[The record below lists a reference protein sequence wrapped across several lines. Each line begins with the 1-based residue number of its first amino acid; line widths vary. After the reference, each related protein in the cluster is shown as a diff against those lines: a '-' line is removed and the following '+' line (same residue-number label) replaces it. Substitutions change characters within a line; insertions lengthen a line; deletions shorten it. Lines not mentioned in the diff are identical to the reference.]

1 MSEGGGHRVSRA
13 LIRAALLAVLA
24 VPVAAAAFSPQ
35 LAWRDPVYIAAG
47 FAGVIA
53 MSLLLLQPVLAGGYL
68 LGLSTAVRR
77 RFHRVVGVILVIAVV
92 VHVAGLWITSPPDA
106 LDALLFRAPTFFS
119 AWGVIAM
126 WALFGAALLALLLRR
141 LRLRW
146 WVWRLGHTTLALIT
160 VSGSVV
166 HALLIQGTME
176 TMSKVAICTLVVLAT
191 ARVLY
196 DLRVWTTETRR
207 KQKA

>member
-1 MSEGGGHRVSRA
+1 MNEGGGHRVSRA
-13 LIRAALLAVLA
+13 LIRAALLVVLA

-53 MSLLLLQPVLAGGYL
+53 MSLLLLQPLLAGGYL

-77 RFHRVVGVILVIAVV
+77 RFHRVVGMILVTAVV
-92 VHVAGLWITSPPDA
+92 VHVAGLWITSPPDVLA
-106 LDALLFRAPTFFS
+106 ALLFRAPTFFS

-126 WALFGAALLALLLRR
+126 WTLFGAALLALFLRR

-146 WVWRLGHTTLALIT
+146 WVWRLGHTSLALIT
-160 VSGSVV
+160 VVGSVV

-176 TMSKVAICTLVVLAT
+176 TMSKVAICALVALAT
-191 ARVLY
+191 AKVLY

>member
-1 MSEGGGHRVSRA
+1 MNEGGGHRVSRA
-13 LIRAALLAVLA
+13 LIRAALLVVLA

-53 MSLLLLQPVLAGGYL
+53 MSLLLLQPLLAGGYL

-77 RFHRVVGVILVIAVV
+77 RFHRVVGMILVTAVV
-92 VHVAGLWITSPPDA
+92 VHVAGLWITSPPDV

-126 WALFGAALLALLLRR
+126 WTLFGAALLALFLRR

-146 WVWRLGHTTLALIT
+146 WVWRLGHTSLALIT
-160 VSGSVV
+160 VVGSVV

-176 TMSKVAICTLVVLAT
+176 TMSKVAICALVALAT
-191 ARVLY
+191 AKVLY

>member
-77 RFHRVVGVILVIAVV
+77 RFHRVVRVILVIAVV
-92 VHVAGLWITSPPDA
+92 VHVTGLWITSPPDA

-146 WVWRLGHTTLALIT
+146 WVWRLGHTTLALVT

-176 TMSKVAICTLVVLAT
+176 TMSKVVICTLVVLAT

>member
-1 MSEGGGHRVSRA
+1 M
-13 LIRAALLAVLA
+13 A

-77 RFHRVVGVILVIAVV
+77 RFHRVVGVILVTAVV
-92 VHVAGLWITSPPDA
+92 VHVAGLWITSPPDV

-119 AWGVIAM
+119 A
-126 WALFGAALLALLLRR
+126 
-141 LRLRW
+141 
-146 WVWRLGHTTLALIT
+146 
-160 VSGSVV
+160 
-166 HALLIQGTME
+166 
-176 TMSKVAICTLVVLAT
+176 
-191 ARVLY
+191 
-196 DLRVWTTETRR
+196 
-207 KQKA
+207 

>member
-176 TMSKVAICTLVVLAT
+176 TMSKVVICTLVVLAT